1 VNGEF
6 QPGAILSDRV
16 TPMAQ
21 AETLPQLDASSLVDG
36 ERLEAE
42 VKDMYRHVAREEE
55 AELHF
60 EVGRGLAEH
69 LGYAA
74 ELLDAIP
81 AEAVASFAGVGHHL
95 DLVALQPGEAV
106 LDLGSGSG
114 TDIFCAAV
122 LVGESGRVVGVDITD
137 AQLEKAAQLR
147 DRDGFSQVELVE
159 ARIEELPFEDASF
172 DAVISNGVINLSLFK
187 GRVFAEA
194 ARVLRPGGRLGIADI
209 VSGRA
214 LKERTRRNVELWAA
228 CVAGA
233 IPRRDYLEAIEAQG
247 LEVKQVRKN
256 DYRFVSERAL
266 EACSTY
272 EVESVS
278 LLAQSTFT

>member
-1 VNGEF
+1 MSFRTGPAATDEM
-6 QPGAILSDRV
+6 SD
-16 TPMAQ
+16 
-21 AETLPQLDASSLVDG
+21 AEALPQLDASSLVDG

-60 EVGRGLAEH
+60 EVGRELAEQ
-69 LGYAA
+69 LGYPS

-81 AEAVASFAGVGHHL
+81 AEALASFAGVGHHL
-95 DLVALQPGEAV
+95 DLAALWPGEDV

-114 TDIFCAAV
+114 TDVFCAAV
-122 LVGESGRVVGVDITD
+122 LVGESGHVVGVDITD
-137 AQLEKAAQLR
+137 EQLAKAARLR
-147 DRDGFSQVELVE
+147 DRDGFTQVKLVE
-159 ARIEELPFEDASF
+159 ARIEQLPFDDASF
-172 DAVISNGVINLSLFK
+172 DAVLSNGVINLSLFK

-194 ARVLRPGGRLGIADI
+194 ARVLRPGGRLAIADI

-233 IPRRDYLEAIEAQG
+233 IPRRSYLEAIEAEG
-247 LEVKQVRKN
+247 LEVKEVRKN
-256 DYRFVSERAL
+256 DYRFISERAL

-272 EVESVS
+272 EVESIS
-278 LLAQSTFT
+278 LVAVKPG